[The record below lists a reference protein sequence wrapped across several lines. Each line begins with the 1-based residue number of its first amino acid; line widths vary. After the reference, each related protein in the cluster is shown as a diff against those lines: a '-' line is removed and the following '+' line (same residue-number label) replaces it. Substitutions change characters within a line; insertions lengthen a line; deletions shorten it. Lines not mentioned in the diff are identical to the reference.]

1 MLEELKMIL
10 NLLEGMPS
18 LAMWALVFFLGYKL
32 TMYLA
37 VTGTIYKLVSL
48 AFHKIHDMYVFD
60 KPIRPPR
67 PIINRSTEMINV
79 VKERDGLNDLTV
91 NAEAYGELLRVLKRV
106 RVRVDKPST
115 RYLHPRCVVWIE
127 EAIEAKLYLEAQ
139 EQKASDES

>member
-48 AFHKIHDMYVFD
+48 AFHKIHDMYIFE
-60 KPIRPPR
+60 KPVR
-67 PIINRSTEMINV
+67 PIVNKTVEQINV
-79 VKERDGLNDLTV
+79 VKERGGLEALTV
-91 NAEAYGELLRVLKRV
+91 NAETYSELLRVLKRTHRREDV
-106 RVRVDKPST
+106 VLKGT
-115 RYLHPRCVVWIE
+115 YLHPRCISWIE
-127 EAIEAKLYLEAQ
+127 EAIEAKLYAEMQ
-139 EQKASDES
+139 EKKASDDS